1 MVFGFDV
8 DVGVRCC
15 VWMLMLP
22 PWDYYGDLHFDF
34 RIWHLEYVVDYLDL
48 DF

>member
-1 MVFGFDV
+1 MFGFDF

-22 PWDYYGDLHFDF
+22 PWDSDGDLHFRF
-34 RIWHLEYVVDYLDL
+34 FLMWHLEYAVDYLDL
-48 DF
+48 DL